1 MTQALSKTAQPKYEV
16 VKCTS
21 DKYQIGRN
29 TVRDILGISESTQF
43 RYEKNNPVLKPNL
56 LDRWARFER
65 VIQQAEELFEDRVE
79 TQRWLSTKKTV
90 LGNKT
95 PLEVL
100 GTDFGCR
107 QVEQMLMQAA
117 YGVFS

>member
-16 VKCTS
+16 VRRTS
-21 DKYQIGRN
+21 DKYQIERAK
-29 TVRDILGISESTQF
+29 VRDILGISESTQF

-65 VIQQAEELFEDRVE
+65 IVQQAEELFEDLVE
-79 TQRWLSTKKTV
+79 TQRWLSTAKTV
-90 LGNKT
+90 LENKT

-100 GTDFGCR
+100 GTDSGCR
-107 QVEQMLMQAA
+107 QVEQMLMQAS